1 MVPGEVRKKKAMV
14 MWKRERDVMI
24 VAAEMRAMVE
34 CGLSSAR
41 SCQFVDLIRARGR
54 AERSC

>member
-14 MWKRERDVMI
+14 MWKRERDVII

-34 CGLSSAR
+34 CGLCSLR
-41 SCQFVDLIRARGR
+41 SWQLVDVMRV
-54 AERSC
+54 CKVVV